1 MISPTNPTF
10 KVFLNSFRLKKL
22 SESDTLV
29 NVYECEFDSSPE
41 QGKEFK
47 AIYSILW
54 KIGVPGVPFRD
65 QIITKEPIASQKL
78 KGDGWILKSQGE
90 QRLELSK
97 ESERKALEK
106 LERNWF
112 EKQLIQRFASRQ
124 VERYQYGGFI
134 WWDKNQ
140 TVLKDNG
147 WEVHTGVQL
156 DITLTESGS
165 LFLEIDSHYRF
176 HCPWTLSQWI
186 EEYPEIT
193 PKYVRNIYDNQTWQ
207 YVEVS
212 EESPESFRIP
222 TLGTSL
228 ADYHRNHKKS
238 PATNEEIKQSK
249 VIYVRMNQS
258 SQKTGHL
265 SARVRPILD
274 LNILSIL
281 SEQGQP
287 EAKKVFKEVRQ
298 SVQQRFTKA
307 QEIVQE
313 LFNKIYA
320 ESQDIIKPQA
330 PESQDRIKPQAPTG
344 ILLRTNP
351 RILLTHRQ
359 NVSQAQGILK
369 MGCLRIGEEQFG
381 CLNLMGNGIWD
392 KTVEKLLYEI
402 AEASEAKIKL
412 EIPKVKSD
420 LPDKMIARKQFWQN
434 WSSEQETKTILVITP
449 WLGTEEKMRMR
460 REALEENIA
469 LQFMRPNSDAY
480 RGLNIVLG
488 LLVKAKWQPVGL
500 EPLDDENAAEIAIG
514 FDAGTNKNLYY
525 GTSAF
530 AVLANGQSLGWE
542 LPETQVG
549 ERLSQQAVLG
559 TVTNIIGR
567 FQTLQK
573 RLPRRILLL
582 RDGLIQSDEF
592 TLTIDAL
599 TEEGIAVDIL
609 SVRKSGTGRMAIAS
623 DNGQMID
630 AKPGT
635 ALISRD
641 NKTFRIV
648 TSIAKAGGSA
658 RPLQI
663 VRYFGDAPLELLARQ
678 VDRLSMLNP
687 ASGYSSSRLPMV
699 LHYADKMA
707 KEVQRLG
714 QVGIL
719 QKVDREKI
727 FFA

>member
-1 MISPTNPTF
+1 MITPTNPTF

-22 SESDTLV
+22 SESDTMV

-47 AIYSILW
+47 AIYNILW
-54 KIGVPGVPFRD
+54 KIGVAGVLFRD
-65 QIITKEPIASQKL
+65 RIITKEPIPSQEL
-78 KGDGWILKSQGE
+78 KGDGWLLKSQGE
-90 QRLELSK
+90 QRLELST

-112 EKQLIQRFASRQ
+112 EKQLRQRSASRQ

-134 WWDKNQ
+134 WWDKNK
-140 TVLKDNG
+140 TVLQDNG
-147 WEVHTGVQL
+147 WEVHAGFQL
-156 DITLTESGS
+156 DITLTESGF

-176 HCPWTLSQWI
+176 HCPWRLSQWF

-212 EESPESFRIP
+212 EESPESFKIP
-222 TLGTSL
+222 TLGTTL

-238 PATNEEIKQSK
+238 PATNQEIKQSK
-249 VIYVRMNQS
+249 VIYVKMDKS

-287 EAKKVFKEVRQ
+287 EAKKVFKEIRQ
-298 SVQQRFTKA
+298 SVQQRFDKA
-307 QEIVQE
+307 QEIAQG

-320 ESQDIIKPQA
+320 ESQDIIIQPQ
-330 PESQDRIKPQAPTG
+330 SPQG
-344 ILLRTNP
+344 IFLRTDS
-351 RILLTHRQ
+351 RILLTHKQ
-359 NVSQAQGILK
+359 NVSQAQGIRK

-381 CLNLMGNGIWD
+381 CLNLIGNGLWD
-392 KTVEKLLYEI
+392 KTVKKLLCEI
-402 AEASEAKIKL
+402 AEASETEIQL
-412 EIPKVKSD
+412 EAPKTKSD

-434 WSSEQETKTILVITP
+434 WSEQGTKTILVITP

-460 REALEENIA
+460 REALEANIA

-480 RGLNIVLG
+480 RGMNIVLG

-567 FQTLQK
+567 FQTLEK

-609 SVRKSGTGRMAIAS
+609 SVRKSGTGRMAIELN
-623 DNGQMID
+623 NGQMID

-635 ALISRD
+635 AVISRD

-658 RPLQI
+658 RPLEI